1 MNISPGKKVTVMKEV
16 KAFIKPKKVQEV
28 VEALKKEGF
37 ESVTLSKGEGTGAYE
52 TEDASPSLDFHFT
65 DNPVVKLELVC
76 QNEVSEKAVK
86 VISEHARTPER
97 GDGIIYLSDIED
109 AYKINTGKT
118 LRIEEV

>member
-1 MNISPGKKVTVMKEV
+1 MKEI

-28 VEALKKEGF
+28 VEALKREGF

-52 TEDASPSLDFHFT
+52 TENASPSLDFHFT
-65 DNPVVKLELVC
+65 DNPVIKLELVC

-86 VISEHARTPER
+86 VISEHARTHDR

-109 AYKINTGKT
+109 AYKISTGKS
-118 LRIEEV
+118 LKVLEI

>member
-1 MNISPGKKVTVMKEV
+1 MKEI

-28 VEALKKEGF
+28 VEALKREGF

-52 TEDASPSLDFHFT
+52 TKEASPSLDFHFT

-86 VISEHARTPER
+86 AISKHARTHER
-97 GDGIIYLSDIED
+97 GDGIIYISEIDD
-109 AYKINTGKT
+109 AYKINTGKS
-118 LRIEEV
+118 LRKEEV